1 MFPDNSRLIS
11 LLISALVAGFV
22 VLINLDRQAADL
34 GVSDIPV
41 SQHGWP
47 LVYLLRQRVEAPA
60 AGPTAIAIPSRW
72 PWPID
77 ETEVRTFSSTNL
89 TTDIIV
95 GAAIIGIVYMMTH
108 TLMRQFLK
116 RGNRAESP
124 TKT

>member
-1 MFPDNSRLIS
+1 MFPDKSRLIS
-11 LLISALVAGFV
+11 LLVAALVAGLV
-22 VLINLDRQAADL
+22 VLVNLDRQTLDL
-34 GVSDIPV
+34 GITDMPA

-47 LVYLLRQRVEAPA
+47 LVYLLRQPVEAP
-60 AGPTAIAIPSRW
+60 TAEPMGTAIPSRW

-108 TLMRQFLK
+108 TVMRHFLK
-116 RGNRAESP
+116 RGTLAESQTEP
-124 TKT
+124 